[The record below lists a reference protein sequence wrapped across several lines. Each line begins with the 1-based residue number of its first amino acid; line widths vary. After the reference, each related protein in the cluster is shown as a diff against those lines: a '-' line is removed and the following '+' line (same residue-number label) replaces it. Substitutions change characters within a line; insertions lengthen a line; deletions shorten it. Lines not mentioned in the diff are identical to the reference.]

1 MPPSKPK
8 TPADWR
14 AWLALAWAIWFGAQ
28 YVEMVAASRA
38 TKAIAIIKALVATV
52 R

>member
-1 MPPSKPK
+1 MPRFEPKPTK
-8 TPADWR
+8 DWR

-38 TKAIAIIKALVATV
+38 AKAIAIIKALVAAAH
-52 R
+52 